1 MSTLADR
8 SKNKVTSENPRS
20 LQKFIDAVKHGK
32 ITPFKEK
39 TERARKNLKRAG
51 LIK

>member
-1 MSTLADR
+1 MTTIVKEKKKGLTTESLGQ
-8 SKNKVTSENPRS
+8 
-20 LQKFIDAVKHGK
+20 LQKFIEQVKQGE
-32 ITPFKEK
+32 IVPLKEK